1 MSAFVDTLVWFA
13 ALGTNIF
20 GRHQPGIM
28 TKRCEFAAQVMCT
41 DAGFHA
47 DEAKVCWRAALPLG
61 HATTFARSTMA
72 PRALW
77 PTTWNQFLAISIPIT
92 AIAVLGVWHMATSTS
107 LAPLASLSLAGQE
120 HGRTISLVDVTV
132 SQRAYSSGTPAKRRP
147 S

>member
-1 MSAFVDTLVWFA
+1 MLAGRTSTWSRDHFCPQHDGA
-13 ALGTNIF
+13 ACI
-20 GRHQPGIM
+20 
-28 TKRCEFAAQVMCT
+28 V
-41 DAGFHA
+41 
-47 DEAKVCWRAALPLG
+47 
-61 HATTFARSTMA
+61 
-72 PRALW
+72 

-132 SQRAYSSGTPAKRRP
+132 SQPAYSSGTPDKRRP